1 MILFIDNYDSFT
13 YNLVDYIGQM
23 ESDLRVVRNDQVE
36 LTEIAAKKPAGIVI
50 SPGPGSPNEAGI
62 SCEIIRSFGSTIPI
76 LGVCLG
82 FQAIGQVY
90 GAHIVRAPTP
100 VHGKTSVIQHNG
112 LGIFR
117 NIASPLVAGRYHS
130 LIIERSSLPD
140 CLRID
145 AESDDYL
152 IMSVSHISYPVW
164 GVQFHPES
172 VMTPLGIDLLR
183 NWLTLVRDFNFQH
196 NPGVK
201 ND

>member
-23 ESDLRVVRNDQVE
+23 EADLRVVRNDQIDPA
-36 LTEIAAKKPAGIVI
+36 EIKSLQPAGIVI
-50 SPGPGSPNEAGI
+50 SPGPGSPDDAGI
-62 SCEIIRSFGSTIPI
+62 SCQVIKTCGPTIPI

-90 GAHIVRAPTP
+90 GGRIVRAPAP

-112 LGIFR
+112 QGIFR
-117 NIASPLVAGRYHS
+117 NIPSPLTAGRYHS

-145 AESDDYL
+145 AESSDHL
-152 IMSVSHISYPVW
+152 IMAVSHATFPVC

-172 VMTPLGIDLLR
+172 VMTPEGMNILK
-183 NWLTLVRDFNFQH
+183 NWIESTRKIQN
-196 NPGVK
+196 K
-201 ND
+201 